1 MAAVG
6 AVPRY
11 TLIQT
16 VSLICLQTVNNQKSL
31 DQLAVAVRDHKSA
44 LHQVSSLQEKVAQ
57 LEVEASN
64 AKQKVQVSFKHN
76 IHVARIKYDSY
87 QSFSTSSLSLLK
99 CIIRMTQSWNFH
111 PM

>member
-44 LHQVSSLQEKVAQ
+44 LHQVSNLQEKVAQ

-64 AKQKVQVSFKHN
+64 AKQKVQVSFKHY